1 MLSRSSRITF
11 YLHVLIPE
19 RGAKPLQWLPG
30 CSVLFPDCACDALS
44 FAHFLCCKKKKKHIK
59 KKINQGVEF
68 MWNKQKNQW
77 EKEPQQTLKGVGQV
91 WKMHLRAR
99 SHVKCGK
106 AIRGCKAS
114 RDGFGLVTV
123 PKDFASQTRIPT
135 PEVQLNANHVLM
147 GAGLQWGSS
156 ISLHPSAES

>member
-1 MLSRSSRITF
+1 
-11 YLHVLIPE
+11 
-19 RGAKPLQWLPG
+19 
-30 CSVLFPDCACDALS
+30 
-44 FAHFLCCKKKKKHIK
+44 
-59 KKINQGVEF
+59 